1 MRYWKKTSLMFPLEA
16 ADGCHR
22 AAPSKWKYCLVGLHL
37 ELSFARK
44 NFEGKI
50 QSLFLNPFENHL
62 SVFDLL
68 RWMCLVSQR
77 AAFVVFVAVAVVT
90 ASLADVVDFGLIGLD
105 IVLPLAR

>member
-1 MRYWKKTSLMFPLEA
+1 MFPLEA
-16 ADGCHR
+16 ADEYHR
-22 AAPSKWKYCLVGLHL
+22 AAPSKWKYCLAGLHS

-50 QSLFLNPFENHL
+50 QSLFLNPSENHL

-77 AAFVVFVAVAVVT
+77 AAFVVFVAVAVVA

>member
-1 MRYWKKTSLMFPLEA
+1 MW
-16 ADGCHR
+16 
-22 AAPSKWKYCLVGLHL
+22 
-37 ELSFARK
+37 K

-77 AAFVVFVAVAVVT
+77 AAFVVFVAVAVVA

-105 IVLPLAR
+105 IA

>member
-1 MRYWKKTSLMFPLEA
+1 MTSLMFLREA
-16 ADGCHR
+16 ADEYHP
-22 AAPSKWKYCLVGLHL
+22 AAPLKWKYCLAGLHL
-37 ELSFARK
+37 ELSFERK

-50 QSLFLNPFENHL
+50 QSLFSNPFENHL

-68 RWMCLVSQR
+68 RWMCLVSQI
-77 AAFVVFVAVAVVT
+77 AAFVVFVAAAAVA